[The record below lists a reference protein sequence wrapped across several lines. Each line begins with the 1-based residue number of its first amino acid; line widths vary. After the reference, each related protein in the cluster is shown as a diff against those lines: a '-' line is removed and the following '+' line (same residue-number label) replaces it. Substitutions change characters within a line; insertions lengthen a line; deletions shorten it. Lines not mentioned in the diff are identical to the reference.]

1 MFGSGRYEGTR
12 TLWKSGTNVLSGVSW
27 GLFWRGEFPIIA
39 CVVNG
44 SRADEEH
51 LGKGCDWGTRC
62 VAYDV
67 RRESSGNPGTRWY
80 IKRFESCLG
89 G

>member
-12 TLWKSGTNVLSGVSW
+12 TLWKSGTNVLFGRFL
-27 GLFWRGEFPIIA
+27 GLFWRGEFPMIV

-51 LGKGCDWGTRC
+51 FAKDAAWVEMRGVDEKERAAG
-62 VAYDV
+62 
-67 RRESSGNPGTRWY
+67 
-80 IKRFESCLG
+80 
-89 G
+89 